1 MCLSE
6 QIDPGM
12 KKATR
17 RSPEF
22 WRKRWYPNA
31 LTKCRLW
38 FTPQRIIPRPAIIA
52 IDILEKRRKDEG
64 ANLLVHRC
72 CAFHS
77 AQVTG
82 RSRSAIRAS

>member
-17 RSPEF
+17 RPPEF

-31 LTKCRLW
+31 LPKRRLW
-38 FTPQRIIPRPAIIA
+38 FTPQRIILRPAIIA
-52 IDILEKRRKDEG
+52 IDILEKRRKDES

-72 CAFHS
+72 CA
-77 AQVTG
+77 
-82 RSRSAIRAS
+82 IRAS

>member
-17 RSPEF
+17 RPPEF

-31 LTKCRLW
+31 LPKRRLW
-38 FTPQRIIPRPAIIA
+38 FTPQRIILRPAIIA
-52 IDILEKRRKDEG
+52 IDILEKRRKDGG
-64 ANLLVHRC
+64 ADLLVHRC
-72 CAFHS
+72 C
-77 AQVTG
+77 T
-82 RSRSAIRAS
+82 IRAS